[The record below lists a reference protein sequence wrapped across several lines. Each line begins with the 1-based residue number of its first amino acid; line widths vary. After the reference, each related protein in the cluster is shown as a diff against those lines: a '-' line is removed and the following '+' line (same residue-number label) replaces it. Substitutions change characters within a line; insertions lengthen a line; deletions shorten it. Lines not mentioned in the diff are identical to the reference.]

1 MWLCALICALMPIY
15 ISYPFCW
22 PVQPLYNCTG
32 SGSYRKINS
41 YQHVGVGKGDF
52 ANYPGFSSFSFIVFS
67 QNSLLCLVSCYKLI
81 ALYTYV
87 VAIMNCPI

>member
-1 MWLCALICALMPIY
+1 MPIY

-87 VAIMNCPI
+87 VAVMNCPILNVSATQ